1 MCEGRRGAAIGDAIF
16 QGSHGRTFLHFGA
29 EGGGGGG
36 EGGGARVVGSIFD
49 CSQWQHPACLDHVIE
64 TRKPFHGIS

>member
-36 EGGGARVVGSIFD
+36 EGGGLHLR
-49 CSQWQHPACLDHVIE
+49 L
-64 TRKPFHGIS
+64 